1 MIDCITTD
9 MIVPMTLGMLAIL
22 AFVGVCIA
30 DSVADWRERR
40 RKENFFAALQDAR
53 LELKTRKLNGE
64 QQ

>member
-9 MIVPMTLGMLAIL
+9 MIVPMALGILAIL

-30 DSVADWRERR
+30 DSVSEWRERR
-40 RKENFFAALQDAR
+40 RKEKFFAALQDAR

-64 QQ
+64 QK

>member
-1 MIDCITTD
+1 MIDTD
-9 MIVPMTLGMLAIL
+9 LIIPMTLGLLALL

-40 RKENFFAALQDAR
+40 RKEKFFAALQDAR

-64 QQ
+64 QK